1 MRNLAM
7 RLWQD
12 DAGFVVS
19 TELVLIATIIV
30 LGGLVGQATLRD
42 AVISELADTAE
53 AINEINQSYSYSTV
67 TGHSS
72 SVSGTVFADAS
83 DFCENEGQ
91 DGQQGVT
98 GNGHCVN
105 LTAGIESTDG

>member
-30 LGGLVGQATLRD
+30 LGALVGQSTLRD

-53 AINEINQSYSYSTV
+53 SINNINQSYSYSAV

-72 SVSGTVFADAS
+72 SVSGSIFQDAE
-83 DFCENEGQ
+83 DFCEAGA
-91 DGQQGVT
+91 DGVQGT
-98 GNGHCVN
+98 AGSGHCVDLSVAVSSN
-105 LTAGIESTDG
+105 G